1 MSQSRLSACTIRVVA
16 IVLML
21 CSVAVAT
28 WSGMAKPAVT
38 EDRPSIDLAAWIPPS
53 FGAWRVDGSV
63 NVVPLSFIAAAEAET
78 VYVQTLERV
87 YVDDRNRRIMLSLAY
102 GDRQE
107 GDLQAHRPEFCFKA
121 QGFQLA
127 GLHDLKLDTGS
138 GYLPVR
144 RMEARRP
151 GRTEPVSYWL
161 TIGEQ
166 AALPGLRRKLAQLR
180 HGLTGETPEGVLIR
194 ISSLDEAATHAY
206 AVHDDFIHDLLAGL
220 SPEARPRLAGKQA
233 Y

>member
-1 MSQSRLSACTIRVVA
+1 MSQSPSSACTIRVVA

-21 CSVAVAT
+21 CLVAVAT
-28 WSGMAKPAVT
+28 WSGMMKPAVT
-38 EDRPSIDLAAWIPPS
+38 EDRPSIDLAAWIPQS
-53 FGAWRVDGSV
+53 FGAWRLDGTV

-121 QGFQLA
+121 QGFQLT

-180 HGLTGETPEGVLIR
+180 HGLTGQTPEGVLIR

-220 SPEARPRLAGKQA
+220 PPEARPRLAGKQA
-233 Y
+233 F